1 MFNKGYDQENQD
13 DVDKSRDMQTELT
26 GEFGP
31 WQGLIFTILAL
42 SIVIHGWQMM
52 ANKFLT
58 YPIDHWCERPQNH
71 ENISVEVWLNIS
83 SPILSDGSYDRCNVF
98 DIDYSKPA
106 LDRPSED
113 TSKIECTKWEYDENT
128 FQVHFLAYKHV
139 YTIRIERKYSET
151 TTYKFRM

>member
-1 MFNKGYDQENQD
+1 MFQKGYDQEKQG

-31 WQGLIFTILAL
+31 WQGLIFTVLAL

-71 ENISVEVWLNIS
+71 KNISLEGWLNIS
-83 SPILSDGSYDRCNVF
+83 SPILSDGSHDRCNVF
-98 DIDYSKPA
+98 DIDYSKLA

-128 FQVHFLAYKHV
+128 FQVQFHSHKHV
-139 YTIRIERKYSET
+139 FIEPCIMRA
-151 TTYKFRM
+151 FRNKTL

>member
-1 MFNKGYDQENQD
+1 MFQKGYDQEKQD
-13 DVDKSRDMQTELT
+13 TVDKSRDMQTELT

-71 ENISVEVWLNIS
+71 KTISVEVWLNIS

-139 YTIRIERKYSET
+139 YTQL
-151 TTYKFRM
+151 